1 AFSRLAAIF
10 FLFNCQTP
18 EMDRK
23 RMRMYFL
30 NGIYQPLNLI
40 VTMDGPDGE
49 FCGAEI
55 GMIID
60 SLLAPMA
67 KSRF

>member
-1 AFSRLAAIF
+1 MAD
-10 FLFNCQTP
+10 P
-18 EMDRK
+18 VYEEMDRK
-23 RMRMYFL
+23 RMRLYFL

-40 VTMDGPDGE
+40 VTVDGPDGE
-49 FCGAEI
+49 FCRTEI

-60 SLLAPMA
+60 SLLVPMA